1 MRIVLLVLFIP
12 GMRKM
17 NMDNKFP
24 IIPQVPIK
32 GISTFWMASDNFGLF
47 LSAKIQIQR

>member
-12 GMRKM
+12 GIRKI
-17 NMDNKFP
+17 NMDSKFP

-32 GISTFWMASDNFGLF
+32 GISTFWMTSDNFGLF
-47 LSAKIQIQR
+47 LSEEIEM

>member
-12 GMRKM
+12 GIRKI

-24 IIPQVPIK
+24 IIPQVPTK
-32 GISTFWMASDNFGLF
+32 GMSTFWMARDNFGLF
-47 LSAKIQIQR
+47 LSANIKI

>member
-12 GMRKM
+12 GIRKI
-17 NMDNKFP
+17 NMDSKFP

-32 GISTFWMASDNFGLF
+32 GMSTFWMAAVNFGLF
-47 LSAKIQIQR
+47 KSEKIEI